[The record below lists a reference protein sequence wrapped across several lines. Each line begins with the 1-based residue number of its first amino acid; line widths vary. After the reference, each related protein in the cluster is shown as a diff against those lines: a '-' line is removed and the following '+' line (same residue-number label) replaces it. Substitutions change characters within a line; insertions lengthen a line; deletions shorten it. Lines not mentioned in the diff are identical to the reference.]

1 MSVHAEPE
9 NAVRQLVESFVDA
22 WNVHGARAFA
32 RVFADDA
39 DFTNVFGMHARGRE
53 TIEQF
58 HRPIF
63 QTIFK
68 DSRLAAIETTVR
80 FIRPDVAAVD
90 VRWEMTGARDPMGK
104 EWPLRRGLINLTVV
118 RESES
123 WSIVVMHNMD
133 LPAEEMAQ
141 AQAKIQSGAAGTAP

>member
-1 MSVHAEPE
+1 MSLHAEAE
-9 NAVRQLVESFVDA
+9 KAVRQLVEAFVDA
-22 WNVHGARAFA
+22 WNVHDASAFA

-53 TIEQF
+53 TIAQF

-63 QTIFK
+63 ETIFK
-68 DSRLAAIETTVR
+68 DSRLAAAETTVR

-90 VRWEMTGARDPMGK
+90 VRWEMTGARDPMGN
-104 EWPLRRGLINLTVV
+104 EWPLRRGLINLTIV
-118 RESES
+118 READT

-141 AQAKIQSGAAGTAP
+141 AQARIQSGAAGAAP